1 MTSFCRRSLERLQDA
16 ASDADVIARFGGDEF
31 VILQAPIKSLDQA
44 DALAKHA
51 LDALS
56 GTYDLNGHEVV
67 VSGSIGIAVA
77 ESRIDADQLLQNAD
91 MALYHA
97 KSEGRG
103 TWCWF
108 EEKMEARAQAR
119 RNLEIDLR
127 SALASDLLELHYQP
141 LFNLKTRRILTCE
154 ALLRWPHH
162 QRGMIAPC
170 EFIPLAE
177 ETGLIVEIGNRVL
190 YKACVEC
197 QRWPGD
203 TAVAVNFSPIQFE
216 RSDVPAIVR
225 ETLDATKLPANRLEI
240 EITESTLL
248 RDSSRT
254 IADLRGWS
262 AIHNIARL
270 LD

>member
-1 MTSFCRRSLERLQDA
+1 MAVRQYVRHSFHRSRQILSRSMTPLGHTRGDLLLRAVARRLQEA

-31 VILQAPIKSLDQA
+31 IILQAPMSLFDQA

-51 LDALS
+51 LNALS
-56 GTYDLNGHEVV
+56 GTYDLDGHEVA
-67 VSGSIGIAVA
+67 VSGSIGIAAA

-97 KSEGRG
+97 KSGRRG

-108 EEKMEARAQAR
+108 EKMEARAQAR
-119 RNLEIDLR
+119 RNLEIDLH
-127 SALASDLLELHYQP
+127 SALTSGSLELHYQP
-141 LFNLKTRRILTCE
+141 LFNLKSRRISTCE

-197 QRWPGD
+197 QRWPDD

-216 RSDVPAIVR
+216 RSDVPAIVQR
-225 ETLDATKLPANRLEI
+225 HFM
-240 EITESTLL
+240 L
-248 RDSSRT
+248 RDFRPT
-254 IADLRGWS
+254 G
-262 AIHNIARL
+262 
-270 LD
+270 